1 MDTILSI
8 YWWGVTA
15 AFVFQLY
22 SVTMYFFG
30 TSERLQYQ
38 RNLNRVGLSWDPL
51 YFKIYNDSDFK
62 HTMLRYWWH
71 TAWGFLECFLSWFSV
86 CARIYRVMKLR
97 EVRGMLTPDQK
108 HAGFALRNADLSKEE
123 VFKKLKTLDPDIRE
137 PGDIQLVGVDRGDFA
152 HVFARALVD
161 EQGRQI
167 LLPLLQAS
175 GNTVT
180 KREMVF
186 LKYAIGED
194 PDNVNLNAL
203 CDEYRSSDIPE
214 SESEIFCKQIDALK
228 KVFGK

>member
-8 YWWGVTA
+8 YWWGVIA

-51 YFKIYNDSDFK
+51 YFKIYNASDFK

-71 TAWGFLECFLSWFSV
+71 TAWGFLECFLSWLSV

-97 EVRGMLTPDQK
+97 QVRGMLTPEQK
-108 HAGFALRNADLSKEE
+108 QAGFALRNADLSKEE
-123 VFKKLKTLDPDIRE
+123 VFKKLKILDLDIRE
-137 PGDIQLVGVDRGDFA
+137 PGDIRLVGVDREDFA

-161 EQGRQI
+161 ELGRQF

-214 SESEIFCKQIDALK
+214 SESEIFCKQLDALK
-228 KVFGK
+228 KVFGN